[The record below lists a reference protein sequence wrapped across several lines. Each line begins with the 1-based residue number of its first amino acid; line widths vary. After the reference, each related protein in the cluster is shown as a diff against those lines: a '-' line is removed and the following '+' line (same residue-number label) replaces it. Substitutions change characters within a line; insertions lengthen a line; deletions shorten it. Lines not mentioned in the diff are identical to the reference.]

1 MRMLLVLLCVL
12 GIPCASL
19 AQTNQ
24 ASWATLSGLRAGQN
38 IQIVDTASKK
48 HSGTFTSVSDTA
60 ISFRATAGEQSI
72 QKQDVRSIRLMKN
85 THRLRNTLIVAGVG
99 AGVGAGIGA
108 ATYKPCSQEPFCLDI
123 GGRGL
128 PTAIGAGDRWP
139 GWRSRW
145 GTLTFSRHHIQREFA
160 LKPTRP
166 RQTRKHI
173 AQAIAEPRPNPNI

>member
-12 GIPCASL
+12 GLPCASL

-24 ASWATLSGLRAGQN
+24 ASWAILSGLRAGQN
-38 IQIVDTASKK
+38 IQVVDTASRK

-60 ISFRATAGEQSI
+60 ITLRATAGEQSI
-72 QKQDVRSIRLMKN
+72 QKQDVRSVRLKN

-108 ATYKPCSQEPFCLDI
+108 ATHKSCSQGQFCLDI

-128 PTAIGAGDRWP
+128 PAAIGAVIG
-139 GWRSRW
+139 GL
-145 GTLTFSRHHIQREFA
+145 GGAAVGA
-160 LKPTRP
+160 LLPSHSTVYSVSS
-166 RQTRKHI
+166 H
-173 AQAIAEPRPNPNI
+173 